1 MIEYKTSSAI
11 TIAKCFFIVL
21 FILLALVGN
30 IGVLLVI
37 RLYKNLRTIP
47 NCFIASLAVADSLYA
62 IFGSTTL
69 VVTAAAEKWVFGD
82 KYCYFIGVTN
92 TWFCTASIW
101 TLVAISIN
109 RYLALTKSFKRQVFT
124 YKKVFSMIL
133 GIWISSLI
141 LSLAPLF
148 GWNRIIIGT
157 NFCLFDGMAETSYP
171 FVLISL
177 DFVLPALALPI
188 FYFKIFSSVKRHHHK
203 ISDTVHRFSSKLFIN
218 SSNTVTPAKNSP
230 NIYDQMQ
237 FSETRREIR
246 ITFMLLV
253 VVIAFYICWI
263 PFLIGS
269 ILYVFDAES
278 RNFDLLT
285 FGIVVAS
292 MNGAINPFIYAI
304 LGTNFRKAFK
314 DIGFKFFRCFCFR
327 RIQPIPPKAEPP

>member
-21 FILLALVGN
+21 FILLSLVGN
-30 IGVLLVI
+30 TGVLLVI

-47 NCFIASLAVADSLYA
+47 NCFIASLAVADLLYA
-62 IFGSTTL
+62 IFGTTAL
-69 VVTAAAEKWVFGD
+69 VVTAAADKWVFGD
-82 KYCYFIGVTN
+82 TYCNFIGVTN

-109 RYLALTKSFKRQVFT
+109 RYLALTKSLKLQVFT
-124 YKKVFSMIL
+124 YKKVFSMLL
-133 GIWISSLI
+133 GIWILSLT
-141 LSLAPLF
+141 LSLAPLL

-157 NFCLFDGMAETSYP
+157 NYCLFDGMYETSYP

-177 DFVLPALALPI
+177 DFVVPAVALPI
-188 FYFKIFSSVKRHHHK
+188 FYFKIFSYIKRHQRKMSH
-203 ISDTVHRFSSKLFIN
+203 ITYRFSSKPFLN
-218 SSNTVTPAKNSP
+218 SSNTVTTIKHSP
-230 NIYDQMQ
+230 NIFDQMQ
-237 FSETRREIR
+237 ISETRREIR
-246 ITFMLLV
+246 VTFMLLV
-253 VVIAFYICWI
+253 VVITFYICWI

-269 ILYVFDAES
+269 ILYVFDTES

-304 LGTNFRKAFK
+304 LGNNFRKAFK
-314 DIGFKFFRCFCFR
+314 DISYKFFRCFCFR
-327 RIQPIPPKAEPP
+327 RIHPSPC

>member
-11 TIAKCFFIVL
+11 TIAKCFFIVF
-21 FILLALVGN
+21 FILLSLVGN

-47 NCFIASLAVADSLYA
+47 NCFIASLAVADLLYA

-69 VVTAAAEKWVFGD
+69 VVTAAAGKWVFGD
-82 KYCYFIGVTN
+82 TYCNFIGVTN

-109 RYLALTKSFKRQVFT
+109 RYLALTKTFKLQVFT
-124 YKKVFSMIL
+124 YKKVVSMIL
-133 GIWISSLI
+133 GIWILSLA

-177 DFVLPALALPI
+177 DFVLPAIALPI
-188 FYFKIFSSVKRHHHK
+188 FYFKIFSFIKRHQRK
-203 ISDTVHRFSSKLFIN
+203 ISRITHKFSSKPFLI
-218 SSNTVTPAKNSP
+218 SSNTVTPIEHSP
-230 NIYDQMQ
+230 NIFDQMQ
-237 FSETRREIR
+237 ISETRKEIR

-263 PFLIGS
+263 PFLTGS

-278 RNFDLLT
+278 KNFDLLT

-292 MNGAINPFIYAI
+292 MNGAVNPFIYAI
-304 LGTNFRKAFK
+304 LGRNFRKAFK
-314 DIGFKFFRCFCFR
+314 DISYKFFRCFCFR
-327 RIQPIPPKAEPP
+327 RIQPSSS